1 MVAFTTEGM
10 FAQDNVKQPQTFWCH
25 AGFTRNIHRL
35 NTHILRILTEL
46 WAVGNLGYTAE
57 WVNEC
62 NCVSIEDFYL
72 CIRANFFFILRVG
85 EGEMGLLEEE
95 MNRWVL
101 KSVDLQ
107 NLNMS

>member
-72 CIRANFFFILRVG
+72 CIRANFFFILRG
-85 EGEMGLLEEE
+85 GRERWDYSRR
-95 MNRWVL
+95 NRWVL